1 VQRRAAIPSR
11 PAMVPDPT
19 EALGE
24 LVLGGPPVYTR
35 ADLIRLSG
43 VPDDLARALWRALG
57 FPDTG
62 GAAAFTEADLEA
74 LLTVQDLIARGLL
87 DAETSVVLA
96 RSLGQSTARLA
107 DWQAEAV
114 GRLLVEQEHLDGRD
128 LTNDPEV
135 VTRIVARTGDLVA
148 PMERLLDYAWRRQ
161 LAAVLD
167 RRMARTEVIGEP
179 SPEGTVGFADLVG
192 FTRLSRQLEDAD
204 LAALVERFEG
214 VSADVV
220 AATGATLV
228 KTVGDEILFYADDA
242 VTAAQTAL
250 GLHDAHMRDPD
261 VPEMRIGLA
270 SGPVLR
276 RMGDVFGSTVNLASR
291 LTALA
296 RPDTTLVDAATAAR
310 LADITGLG
318 LRQLPPRRVRGLGVI
333 RVFELGRANA
343 SAG

>member
-1 VQRRAAIPSR
+1 MA
-11 PAMVPDPT
+11 PDPT
-19 EALGE
+19 EALE
-24 LVLGGPPVYTR
+24 EVVLGGPPTYTR

-62 GAAAFTEADLEA
+62 GAAAFTDADLEA
-74 LLTVQDLIARGLL
+74 LRTVHDLIARGLL
-87 DAETSVVLA
+87 DDDTAIVLA

-114 GRLLVEQEHLDGRD
+114 GRFLIEQEQLDGRD
-128 LTNDPEV
+128 ITEDPEV
-135 VTRIVARTGDLVA
+135 VERIVRRTSELVN

-167 RRMARTEVIGEP
+167 RRLARTEVIGEP
-179 SPEGTVGFADLVG
+179 SADGTVGFADLVG

-204 LAALVERFEG
+204 LAALVERFEA

-228 KTVGDEILFYADDA
+228 KTVGDEILFVADDA
-242 VTAAQTAL
+242 VTAAETAL
-250 GLHDAHMRDPD
+250 GLHGAHARDPD

-296 RPDTTLVDAATAAR
+296 RPDTTLVDAATAAQ
-310 LADITGLG
+310 LSVEPGMG
-318 LRQLPPRRVRGLGVI
+318 LRQLAPRRVRGLGVI
-333 RVFELGRANA
+333 RVFELGRT
-343 SAG
+343 

>member
-1 VQRRAAIPSR
+1 MA
-11 PAMVPDPT
+11 PDPT
-19 EALGE
+19 DLLEAV
-24 LVLGGPPVYTR
+24 VLGGSPTYTR

-62 GAAAFTEADLEA
+62 GAAAFTEADLDA
-74 LLTVQDLIARGLL
+74 LRLVWALIEEGLL
-87 DAETSVVLA
+87 DEETAVVLA

-114 GRLLVEQEHLDGRD
+114 GRLLVEQEHLEGRD
-128 LTNDPEV
+128 VAEDPEV
-135 VTRIVARTGDLVA
+135 VERILARTASLVE

-167 RRMARTEVIGEP
+167 RRLARTEVIGEP
-179 SPEGTVGFADLVG
+179 SADGTVGFADLVG

-204 LAALVERFEG
+204 LAALVEGFEA

-220 AATGATLV
+220 ASTGATLV
-228 KTVGDEILFYADDA
+228 KTVGDEILFIADDA
-242 VTAAQTAL
+242 GVAAETAM
-250 GLHDAHMRDPD
+250 GLHAAHARDPD
-261 VPEMRIGLA
+261 VPQMRVGLA

-296 RPDTTLVDAATAAR
+296 RPDTTLVDAASAAQ
-310 LADITGLG
+310 LAQLPGMG
-318 LRQLPPRRVRGLGVI
+318 LRQLAPRRVRGLGVI
-333 RVFELGRANA
+333 RVFELRRP
-343 SAG
+343 

>member
-1 VQRRAAIPSR
+1 MA
-11 PAMVPDPT
+11 PDPT
-19 EALGE
+19 DLLEAV
-24 LVLGGPPVYTR
+24 VLGGSPTYTR
-35 ADLIRLSG
+35 ADLVRLSG

-62 GAAAFTEADLEA
+62 GAAAFTEADLDA
-74 LLTVQDLIARGLL
+74 LRLVWALIEEGLL
-87 DAETSVVLA
+87 DEETAVVLA

-114 GRLLVEQEHLDGRD
+114 GRLLVEQEHLEGRD
-128 LTNDPEV
+128 VAEDPEV
-135 VTRIVARTGDLVA
+135 VERILARTASLVE

-167 RRMARTEVIGEP
+167 RRLARTEVIGEP
-179 SPEGTVGFADLVG
+179 SADGTVGFADLVG

-204 LAALVERFEG
+204 LAALVEGFEA

-220 AATGATLV
+220 ASTGATLV
-228 KTVGDEILFYADDA
+228 KTVGDEILFIADDA
-242 VTAAQTAL
+242 GVAAETAM
-250 GLHDAHMRDPD
+250 GLHAAHARDPD
-261 VPEMRIGLA
+261 VPQMRVGLA

-296 RPDTTLVDAATAAR
+296 RPDTTLVDAASAAQ
-310 LADITGLG
+310 LAQLPGMG
-318 LRQLPPRRVRGLGVI
+318 LRQLAPRRVRGLGVI
-333 RVFELGRANA
+333 RVFELRRP
-343 SAG
+343 

>member
-1 VQRRAAIPSR
+1 MA
-11 PAMVPDPT
+11 PDPT
-19 EALGE
+19 DLLEAV
-24 LVLGGPPVYTR
+24 VLGGSPTYTR

-62 GAAAFTEADLEA
+62 GAAAFTEADLDA
-74 LLTVQDLIARGLL
+74 LRLVWALIEEGLL
-87 DAETSVVLA
+87 DEETAVVLA

-114 GRLLVEQEHLDGRD
+114 GRLLVEQEHLEGRD
-128 LTNDPEV
+128 VAEDPEV
-135 VTRIVARTGDLVA
+135 VERILARTASLVE

-167 RRMARTEVIGEP
+167 RRLARTEVIGEP
-179 SPEGTVGFADLVG
+179 SADGAVGFADLVG

-204 LAALVERFEG
+204 LAALVEGFEA

-220 AATGATLV
+220 ASTGATLV
-228 KTVGDEILFYADDA
+228 KTVGDEILFIADDA
-242 VTAAQTAL
+242 GVAAETAM
-250 GLHDAHMRDPD
+250 GLHAAHARDPD
-261 VPEMRIGLA
+261 VPQMRVGLA

-296 RPDTTLVDAATAAR
+296 RPDTTLVDAASAAQ
-310 LADITGLG
+310 LAQLPGMG
-318 LRQLPPRRVRGLGVI
+318 LRQLAPRRVRGLGVI
-333 RVFELGRANA
+333 RVFELRRP
-343 SAG
+343 

>member
-1 VQRRAAIPSR
+1 MAA
-11 PAMVPDPT
+11 DPT
-19 EALGE
+19 DALE
-24 LVLGGPPVYTR
+24 EVVLGGPPTFTR

-43 VPDDLARALWRALG
+43 VPDELARALWRALG

-62 GAAAFTEADLEA
+62 GAPAFTTADLEA
-74 LLTVQDLIARGLL
+74 LRTVHDLIHRGLL
-87 DAETSVVLA
+87 DDETAIVLA

-128 LTNDPEV
+128 ITEDPEV
-135 VTRIVARTGDLVA
+135 LDRIVARTAELVG
-148 PMERLLDYAWRRQ
+148 PMEHLLDYAWRRQ

-167 RRMARTEVIGEP
+167 RRLARTEVIGEP
-179 SPEGTVGFADLVG
+179 SAAGTVGFADLVG

-204 LAALVERFEG
+204 LAALVERFES

-220 AATGATLV
+220 AATGAGLV
-228 KTVGDEILFYADDA
+228 KTVGDEILFVADDPI
-242 VTAAQTAL
+242 TAAQTAL
-250 GLHDAHMRDPD
+250 RLHDAHASDPD

-296 RPDTTLVDAATAAR
+296 RPDTTLVDAATAAQLSQVR
-310 LADITGLG
+310 GLA
-318 LRQLPPRRVRGLGVI
+318 LRQLAPRRVRGLGVI
-333 RVFELGRANA
+333 RVFELSR
-343 SAG
+343 SRVP

>member
-1 VQRRAAIPSR
+1 MSA
-11 PAMVPDPT
+11 DPT
-19 EALGE
+19 DALE
-24 LVLGGPPVYTR
+24 EVVLGAPPTFTR
-35 ADLIRLSG
+35 ADLIERSG
-43 VPDDLARALWRALG
+43 VPDPLARALWRALG

-74 LLTVQDLIARGLL
+74 LRLVRDLIERGLL
-87 DAETSVVLA
+87 DEDTAIVLA

-114 GRLLVEQEHLDGRD
+114 GRLLVEQEHLEGRD
-128 LTNDPEV
+128 ITADPEV
-135 VTRIVARTGDLVA
+135 VERIVARTSELVD

-161 LAAVLD
+161 LAAVLE
-167 RRMARTEVIGEP
+167 RRLARTEVIGEP
-179 SPEGTVGFADLVG
+179 SAEGTVGFADLVG

-204 LAALVERFEG
+204 LAALVERFES
-214 VSADVV
+214 VSADIV
-220 AATGATLV
+220 AATGAGLV
-228 KTVGDEILFYADDA
+228 KTVGDEILFVADDA
-242 VTAAQTAL
+242 ATAAQTAMR
-250 GLHDAHMRDPD
+250 LHDAHARDVD

-310 LADITGLG
+310 LAEIPGMA
-318 LRQLPPRRVRGLGVI
+318 LRQLAPRRVRGLGVI
-333 RVFELGRANA
+333 RVFELRTA
-343 SAG
+343 

>member
-1 VQRRAAIPSR
+1 MA
-11 PAMVPDPT
+11 PDPT
-19 EALGE
+19 DALEAV
-24 LVLGGPPVYTR
+24 VLGATPRYTR

-43 VPDDLARALWRALG
+43 VPDELARSLWRALG

-62 GAAAFTEADLEA
+62 GATAFTDADLDA
-74 LLTVQDLIARGLL
+74 LRTVHDLIRRGLL
-87 DAETSVVLA
+87 DDETAVVLA

-114 GRLLVEQEHLDGRD
+114 GRLLVEQEHLEGRD
-128 LTNDPEV
+128 VSEDPEV
-135 VTRIVARTGDLVA
+135 VERIMARTAELVG

-167 RRMARTEVIGEP
+167 RRLARTEVIGEP
-179 SPEGTVGFADLVG
+179 SGEGTVGFADLVG

-204 LAALVERFEG
+204 LAALVERFEA

-220 AATGATLV
+220 AATGAALI
-228 KTVGDEILFYADDA
+228 KTVGDEILFVADDP
-242 VTAAQTAL
+242 VVAAQTAV
-250 GLHDAHMRDPD
+250 GLHDAHARDPD

-310 LADITGLG
+310 LSSDGMWM
-318 LRQLPPRRVRGLGVI
+318 LRQLAPRRVRGLGVI
-333 RVFELGRANA
+333 RVFELRC
-343 SAG
+343 S

>member
-1 VQRRAAIPSR
+1 
-11 PAMVPDPT
+11 MEPDPADT
-19 EALGE
+19 LEKV
-24 LVLGGPPVYTR
+24 VLGGSRVYTR

-43 VPDDLARALWRALG
+43 VPDDLARTLWRALG

-62 GAAAFTEADLEA
+62 GATAFTQADLEA
-74 LLTVQDLIARGLL
+74 LRTVHDLIKRGLL
-87 DAETSVVLA
+87 DAETAVVLA

-114 GRLLVEQEHLDGRD
+114 GRLLVEQEHLQGRD
-128 LTNDPEV
+128 VAEDPEV
-135 VTRIVARTGDLVA
+135 IQRIAARTADLVE

-167 RRMARTEVIGEP
+167 RRLARTEIIGEP
-179 SPEGTVGFADLVG
+179 SADGTVGFADLVG

-220 AATGATLV
+220 ASTGATLV
-228 KTVGDEILFYADDA
+228 KTVGDEILFVADDA
-242 VTAAQTAL
+242 ETAAHTAL
-250 GLHDAHMRDPD
+250 GLHDAHARDPD
-261 VPEMRIGLA
+261 VPEMRVGLA

-296 RPDTTLVDAATAAR
+296 RPDSTLVDAATAAQ
-310 LADITGLG
+310 LSVLPGMG
-318 LRQLPPRRVRGLGVI
+318 LRQLAPRRVRGLGVI
-333 RVFELGRANA
+333 RVFELGR
-343 SAG
+343 S

>member
-1 VQRRAAIPSR
+1 MAA
-11 PAMVPDPT
+11 DPT
-19 EALGE
+19 EALDE
-24 LVLGGPPVYTR
+24 VVLGGPPAYTR
-35 ADLIRLSG
+35 ADLIRLTG

-62 GAAAFTEADLEA
+62 GAAAFTEADLAA
-74 LLTVQDLIARGLL
+74 LRTVHELIERGLL
-87 DAETSVVLA
+87 DEETAVVLA

-114 GRLLVEQEHLDGRD
+114 GRLLVEQEHLEGRD
-128 LTNDPEV
+128 IADDPEV
-135 VTRIVARTGDLVA
+135 IQRIVARTADLVD

-167 RRMARTEVIGEP
+167 RRLARTEVIGEP
-179 SPEGTVGFADLVG
+179 SADGTVGFADLVG

-204 LAALVERFEG
+204 LAALVERFES
-214 VSADVV
+214 VSADVI
-220 AATGATLV
+220 AANGATLV
-228 KTVGDEILFYADDA
+228 KTVGDEILFVSDNAA
-242 VTAAQTAL
+242 TAAGTAL
-250 GLHDAHMRDPD
+250 DLHDAHARDPD

-296 RPDTTLVDAATAAR
+296 RPDATLVDASTAAQ
-310 LADITGLG
+310 LSVIPGCA
-318 LRQLPPRRVRGLGVI
+318 LRQLAPRRVRGLGVI
-333 RVFELGRANA
+333 RVFELTRA
-343 SAG
+343 

>member
-1 VQRRAAIPSR
+1 MA
-11 PAMVPDPT
+11 PDPT
-19 EALGE
+19 EALE
-24 LVLGGPPVYTR
+24 EVVLGGPQTFTR
-35 ADLIRLSG
+35 EDLIRLSG
-43 VPDDLARALWRALG
+43 VPDPLARALWRALG

-62 GAAAFTEADLEA
+62 GAAAFTEADLDA
-74 LLTVQDLIARGLL
+74 LRIVSDLIHRGLL
-87 DAETSVVLA
+87 DDDTAVVLA

-114 GRLLVEQEHLDGRD
+114 GRFLVEQEHLEGRD
-128 LTNDPEV
+128 ITEDPEV
-135 VTRIVARTGDLVA
+135 VERIVARTADLVG

-167 RRMARTEVIGEP
+167 RRLARTEVIGEP
-179 SPEGTVGFADLVG
+179 SADGTVGFADLVG

-204 LAALVERFEG
+204 LAALVERFEA

-220 AATGATLV
+220 AGTGATLV
-228 KTVGDEILFYADDA
+228 KTVGDEILFMADDA
-242 VTAAQTAL
+242 ATAAETAL
-250 GLHDAHMRDPD
+250 GLHDAHARDPD

-296 RPDTTLVDAATAAR
+296 RPDSTLVDAATAAQ
-310 LADITGLG
+310 LSVLPDVG
-318 LRQLPPRRVRGLGVI
+318 LRQLAPRRVRGLGVI
-333 RVFELGRANA
+333 RVFELGRASGA
-343 SAG
+343 

>member
-1 VQRRAAIPSR
+1 MA
-11 PAMVPDPT
+11 PDPT
-19 EALGE
+19 DLLEE
-24 LVLGGPPVYTR
+24 VVLGGSPTYTR

-62 GAAAFTEADLEA
+62 GAAAFTEADLDA
-74 LLTVQDLIARGLL
+74 LRLVWELIGRGLL
-87 DAETSVVLA
+87 DEETAVVLA

-114 GRLLVEQEHLDGRD
+114 GRLLVEQEHLEGRD
-128 LTNDPEV
+128 VAEDPEV
-135 VTRIVARTGDLVA
+135 VERILARTASLVE

-167 RRMARTEVIGEP
+167 RRLARTEVIGEP
-179 SPEGTVGFADLVG
+179 SADGTVGFADLVG

-204 LAALVERFEG
+204 LAALVEGFEA

-220 AATGATLV
+220 ASTGATLV
-228 KTVGDEILFYADDA
+228 KTVGDEILFVADDA
-242 VTAAQTAL
+242 GVAAETAM
-250 GLHDAHMRDPD
+250 GLHAAHARDPD
-261 VPEMRIGLA
+261 VPQMRVGLA

-296 RPDTTLVDAATAAR
+296 RPDTTLVDAASAAQ
-310 LADITGLG
+310 LSTLPGMG
-318 LRQLPPRRVRGLGVI
+318 LRQLAPRRVRGLGVI
-333 RVFELGRANA
+333 RVFELRRT
-343 SAG
+343 

>member
-1 VQRRAAIPSR
+1 MA
-11 PAMVPDPT
+11 PDLT
-19 EALGE
+19 DLLEE
-24 LVLGGPPVYTR
+24 VVLGGSPTYTR

-62 GAAAFTEADLEA
+62 GAAAFTEADLDA
-74 LLTVQDLIARGLL
+74 LRLVWELIGRGLL
-87 DAETSVVLA
+87 DEETAVVLA

-114 GRLLVEQEHLDGRD
+114 GRLLVEQEHLEGRD
-128 LTNDPEV
+128 VAEDPEV
-135 VTRIVARTGDLVA
+135 VERILARTASLVE

-167 RRMARTEVIGEP
+167 RRLARTEVIGEP
-179 SPEGTVGFADLVG
+179 SADGTVGFADLVG

-204 LAALVERFEG
+204 LAALVEGFEA

-220 AATGATLV
+220 ASTGATLV
-228 KTVGDEILFYADDA
+228 KTVGDEILFVADDA
-242 VTAAQTAL
+242 GVAAETAM
-250 GLHDAHMRDPD
+250 GLHAAHARDPD
-261 VPEMRIGLA
+261 VPQMRVGLA

-296 RPDTTLVDAATAAR
+296 RPDTTLVDAASAAQ
-310 LADITGLG
+310 LSTLPGMG
-318 LRQLPPRRVRGLGVI
+318 LRQLAPRRVRGLGVI
-333 RVFELGRANA
+333 RVFELRRT
-343 SAG
+343 

>member
-1 VQRRAAIPSR
+1 MA
-11 PAMVPDPT
+11 PDPT
-19 EALGE
+19 EALE
-24 LVLGGPPVYTR
+24 AVVLGARPTYTR
-35 ADLIRLSG
+35 EDLIRLSG

-62 GAAAFTEADLEA
+62 GATAFTEADLEA
-74 LLTVQDLIARGLL
+74 LRVVHDLIDRGLL
-87 DAETSVVLA
+87 DAETAVVLA

-114 GRLLVEQEHLDGRD
+114 GRLLVEQESLEGRD
-128 LTNDPEV
+128 LTDDADALE
-135 VTRIVARTGDLVA
+135 RIVQRTRDLVD
-148 PMERLLDYAWRRQ
+148 PMEDLLDYAWRRQ

-167 RRMARTEVIGEP
+167 RRLARTEVIGEP
-179 SPEGTVGFADLVG
+179 SADGTVGFADLVG

-204 LAALVERFEG
+204 LAALVERFES

-228 KTVGDEILFYADDA
+228 KTVGDEILFVADDA
-242 VTAAQTAL
+242 GTAAQTAL
-250 GLHDAHMRDPD
+250 RLHRAHAHDPD
-261 VPEMRIGLA
+261 VPEMRVGLA

-296 RPDTTLVDAATAAR
+296 RPDTTLVDAATAAH
-310 LADITGLG
+310 LAELPGLA
-318 LRQLPPRRVRGLGVI
+318 LRQLAPRRVRGLGVI
-333 RVFELGRANA
+333 RVFELRGA
-343 SAG
+343 

>member
-1 VQRRAAIPSR
+1 
-11 PAMVPDPT
+11 MGPDPT
-19 EALGE
+19 EGLE
-24 LVLGGPPVYTR
+24 EVVLGGRPAYTR

-43 VPDDLARALWRALG
+43 VPDDLARSLWRALG

-62 GAAAFTEADLEA
+62 GAAAFTDADLEA
-74 LLTVQDLIARGLL
+74 LRTVHELIRRGLL
-87 DAETSVVLA
+87 DEETAIVLA

-114 GRLLVEQEHLDGRD
+114 GRLLVEQEQLEGSDV
-128 LTNDPEV
+128 TEDPRV
-135 VTRIVARTGDLVA
+135 LQRIVARTADLVD

-161 LAAVLD
+161 LAAVLE
-167 RRMARTEVIGEP
+167 RRLARTEVIGEP
-179 SPEGTVGFADLVG
+179 SADGTVGFADLVG

-204 LAALVERFEG
+204 LAALVERFEA

-228 KTVGDEILFYADDA
+228 KTVGDEILFLAEDA
-242 VTAAQTAL
+242 STAAQTAL
-250 GLHDAHMRDPD
+250 RLHDAHRRDPD

-296 RPDTTLVDAATAAR
+296 RPDSTLVDAATAAQ
-310 LADITGLG
+310 LSDDPGLG
-318 LRQLPPRRVRGLGVI
+318 LRQLAPRRVRGLGVI
-333 RVFELGRANA
+333 RVFELGRV
-343 SAG
+343 

>member
-1 VQRRAAIPSR
+1 MA
-11 PAMVPDPT
+11 PDPT
-19 EALGE
+19 DLLEE
-24 LVLGGPPVYTR
+24 VVLGGSPTYTR

-62 GAAAFTEADLEA
+62 GAAAFTEADLDA
-74 LLTVQDLIARGLL
+74 LRLVWELIGLGLL
-87 DAETSVVLA
+87 DEETAVVLA

-114 GRLLVEQEHLDGRD
+114 GRLLVEQEHLEGRD
-128 LTNDPEV
+128 VAEDPEV
-135 VTRIVARTGDLVA
+135 VERILARTASLVE

-167 RRMARTEVIGEP
+167 RRLARTEVIGEP
-179 SPEGTVGFADLVG
+179 SADGTVGFADLVG

-204 LAALVERFEG
+204 LAALVEGFEA

-220 AATGATLV
+220 ASTGATLV
-228 KTVGDEILFYADDA
+228 KTVGDEILFVADDA
-242 VTAAQTAL
+242 GVAAETAM
-250 GLHDAHMRDPD
+250 GLHAAHARDPD
-261 VPEMRIGLA
+261 VPQMRVGLA

-296 RPDTTLVDAATAAR
+296 RPDTTLVDAASAAQ
-310 LADITGLG
+310 LSTLPGMG
-318 LRQLPPRRVRGLGVI
+318 LRQLAPRRVRGLGVI
-333 RVFELGRANA
+333 RVFELRRT
-343 SAG
+343 